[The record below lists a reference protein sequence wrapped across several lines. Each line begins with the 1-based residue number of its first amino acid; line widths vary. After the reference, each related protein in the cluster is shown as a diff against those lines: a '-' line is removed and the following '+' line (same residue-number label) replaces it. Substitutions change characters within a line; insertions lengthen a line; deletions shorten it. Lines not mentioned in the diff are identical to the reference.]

1 MLKFKGTLVIVA
13 FLIILLA
20 YVLLVEVKKPSDEE
34 KKEQDKIVLKIED
47 TEKVK
52 SVKLKQET
60 VEISFEKQDKT
71 WHITSPVKAR
81 ADEGMVNGLLAN
93 IGEVKSEQK
102 LSDSGES
109 PASYGLDKPCPVV
122 TVTLEDGT
130 TNIISVGKKTFD
142 DNSYYGQLNGA
153 KDVFTIASYVVD
165 SYFNKPLIEYRDKT
179 VISCTSSDVM
189 EFECKTGNKVVK
201 CQKDPKNRWTILNPF
216 NARGDAGQIE
226 GWINSISALKVKD
239 FIKEET
245 TDMAL
250 YGLDKPFMDITLVTG
265 KDKARKEL
273 LIGKK
278 DDVKGGYYAKRVEEP
293 QILLIE
299 VSSIDNLSK
308 DPELWR
314 DKSVFDVPFG
324 DMVSFEITNGNIIL
338 SGSKDKDNNW
348 MLSKPEQKKATSWKI
363 DTQLM
368 NVINLKADN
377 VITEK
382 PGDLKVYGLDKPVM
396 TIKIVNKD
404 KEEAIL
410 LIGKEK
416 APGQERYA
424 MRQGKNIVF
433 TVDKTMFSGLDS
445 LTAAPPY
452 EEKEKK

>member
-1 MLKFKGTLVIVA
+1 MLKFKGTLIIVA

-52 SVKLKQET
+52 SIKLKQET

-71 WHITSPVKAR
+71 WHITTPVRAL

-93 IGEVKSEQK
+93 IGEMKSEQK

-109 PASYGLDKPCPVV
+109 PDTYGLDKPCPVV
-122 TVTLEDGT
+122 TITLEDGT
-130 TNIISVGKKTFD
+130 IKTISVGKKTFD
-142 DNSYYGQLNGA
+142 ENSYYGQINGD
-153 KDVFTIASYVVD
+153 KGIFTIANYIVD
-165 SYFNKPLIEYRDKT
+165 SYFNKSLLEYRDKT
-179 VISCTSSDVM
+179 VISCTSSDTV
-189 EFECKTGNKVVK
+189 EFECKTGNKLIK

-226 GWINSISALKVKD
+226 GWINSISALKVKE
-239 FIKEET
+239 FILEESKSK
-245 TDMAL
+245 DMAL
-250 YGLDKPFMDITLVTG
+250 YGLDKPFMDITLFTG
-265 KDKARKEL
+265 KDKSRKEL

-278 DDVKGGYYAKRVEEP
+278 DSAKGGYYAKRVEEP

-299 VSSIDNLSK
+299 ASSIDNLSK

-314 DKSVFDVPFG
+314 DKSVFNVPFG
-324 DMVSFEITNGNIIL
+324 DMVSFEITSGNVIV

-377 VITEK
+377 VISEHVK
-382 PGDLKVYGLDKPVM
+382 DLKAYGLDKPSM
-396 TIKIVNKD
+396 TVKIVNKD
-404 KEEAIL
+404 REEAVL
-410 LIGKEK
+410 LFGKQDK
-416 APGQERYA
+416 DSYYA
-424 MRQGKNIVF
+424 MRQGQDRVIAAGKTLFDGLYDLIKN
-433 TVDKTMFSGLDS
+433 
-445 LTAAPPY
+445 PPY